1 MKWKQG
7 LIGIVPAA
15 SVGRTS
21 RVPAVRASI
30 NSSIDCRGTFAQG
43 SAGSGSGSRF
53 RLERPRLSYRVLPFP
68 LRETAAALLA
78 VWVLSGCSEGPASP
92 SSEDSLSVPE
102 VGVVELQPAALA
114 VIRELPGRIAP
125 TRIAEVRARVSGIV
139 VNRNFEQG
147 SDVKA
152 GDILYELD
160 ARPFEIDVDAA
171 EAAFRK
177 AIAVLN
183 QEKQNAKRMEM
194 LAPSGAAAQSQLDI
208 AIANVGQAEADV
220 AARKADIARAK
231 LNLEYASIRAAISGR
246 IGRALVTEGALV
258 GQNTPTHVATIQ
270 QLDPVYADFTQS
282 AAELNELRREFDSG
296 ALQKDTTAR
305 VRLILDDGQPHPHE
319 GKLLFSDSTVDPGTG
334 QVTLRGEF
342 PNPTLTLLPGMYV
355 RVQIVEGIDPD
366 ALAVPQ
372 QAVRRNNAGGS
383 EVFLMRDDNRAKLVQ
398 VRLGHAIDDRWLI
411 LDGVKPGDRVIV
423 DGFQKFADGDV
434 VTPKLWRETRRADQP
449 SQSPDAAQKTSPN

>member
-1 MKWKQG
+1 MT
-7 LIGIVPAA
+7 AR
-15 SVGRTS
+15 SVLH
-21 RVPAVRASI
+21 
-30 NSSIDCRGTFAQG
+30 NS
-43 SAGSGSGSRF
+43 
-53 RLERPRLSYRVLPFP
+53 VM
-68 LRETAAALLA
+68 ALLFA
-78 VWVLSGCSEGPASP
+78 GLLAGCSEGPASP

-102 VGVVELQPAALA
+102 VSVVELQPAPLA

-147 SDVKA
+147 GDVKA
-152 GDILYELD
+152 G
-160 ARPFEIDVDAA
+160 RPFEIDVDAA
-171 EAAFRK
+171 EAALRK
-177 AIAVLN
+177 ATAVLN
-183 QEKQNAKRMEM
+183 QEKKNAKRMEM

-231 LNLEYASIRAAISGR
+231 LNLEYASIRAPISGR

-270 QLDPVYADFTQS
+270 QLDPIYADFTQS
-282 AAELNELRREFDSG
+282 AAELNELRREFDTG

-305 VRLILDDGQPHPHE
+305 VRLILDDGLPYPHD

-342 PNPTLTLLPGMYV
+342 PNPNLTLLPGMYV
-355 RVQIVEGIDPD
+355 RVQIVQGIDPD

-372 QAVRRNNAGGS
+372 QAVRRNNAGGT
-383 EVFLMRDDNRAKLVQ
+383 EIFVVRDDNRASLVQ
-398 VRLGHAIDDRWLI
+398 IRLGHAIDDRWLI

-434 VTPKLWRETRRADQP
+434 VTPKFWRETRQADQP
-449 SQSPDAAQKTSPN
+449 SQSADAAQKTSPN

>member
-1 MKWKQG
+1 MTARFV
-7 LIGIVPAA
+7 LH
-15 SVGRTS
+15 
-21 RVPAVRASI
+21 
-30 NSSIDCRGTFAQG
+30 
-43 SAGSGSGSRF
+43 SG
-53 RLERPRLSYRVLPFP
+53 V
-68 LRETAAALLA
+68 TALLLA
-78 VWVLSGCSEGPASP
+78 GLVAGCSEGPAAP
-92 SSEDSLSVPE
+92 SGEDSPELPE
-102 VGVVELQPAALA
+102 VGVVELQSAPLA

-147 SDVKA
+147 SDAKA
-152 GDILYELD
+152 GDVLYELD

-177 AIAVLN
+177 ATAVLN
-183 QEKQNAKRMEM
+183 QEKKNAKRMEM

-220 AARKADIARAK
+220 AARKTDIARAK
-231 LNLEYASIRAAISGR
+231 LNLEYASIRAPISGR

-282 AAELNELRREFDSG
+282 AAELNELRREFDTG

-305 VRLILDDGQPHPHE
+305 VRLILDDGQSYPHE
-319 GKLLFSDSTVDPGTG
+319 DSTVDPGTG

-342 PNPTLTLLPGMYV
+342 PNPNLTLLPGMYV
-355 RVQIVEGIDPD
+355 RVQIVQGIDPH

-372 QAVRRNNAGGS
+372 QAIRRNNAGSS
-383 EVFLMRDDNRAKLVQ
+383 EVFVVRDGNRASLVP

-411 LDGVKPGDRVIV
+411 LDGVKPGDRIIV
-423 DGFQKFADGDV
+423 DGFQKFSDGDV
-434 VTPKLWRETRRADQP
+434 VDPKPWQEDQRAEQP
-449 SQSPDAAQKTSPN
+449 SRQLAGATQSAPAR